1 MSNPTTFSWTDPT
14 LNTDGGPVVAGEIT
28 GYQIGIRQGGTAGTY
43 STTVS
48 VASPTATSELLSA
61 FSPAL
66 LSGTYEAA
74 IRSVGP
80 TDSAW
85 STEIT
90 FTISGVPQPP
100 SGFLIA

>member
-1 MSNPTTFSWTDPT
+1 MPNPTTFSWTDPT

-28 GYQIGIRQGGTAGTY
+28 GYQIGVRQGGTAGTY
-43 STTVS
+43 PQTISVS
-48 VASPTATSELLSA
+48 SPTATSAPLSA

-66 LSGTYEAA
+66 VSGSYEAA

-85 STEIT
+85 SPEVSFSIT
-90 FTISGVPQPP
+90 GVPQPP
-100 SGFLIA
+100 SGFTVS